1 MGKKLP
7 HCRMLYMYMYVYMCV
22 CVCIYI
28 YIYIYIYLFIHTHTQ
43 SRARDLRRTLVL
55 MKNRGFWCLKA
66 APSPESGVYHKING
80 LGRSLYSRPHA
91 RHRCVGSVL
100 SAESFCRRSVPT
112 AHGRLKCSAAF
123 KSRAQDIFVGL
134 Q

>member
-1 MGKKLP
+1 MQLNPSLP
-7 HCRMLYMYMYVYMCV
+7 GSLGQKNCHTVGCYTCTCTCICV
-22 CVCIYI
+22 YI
-28 YIYIYIYLFIHTHTQ
+28 YIYIHTH
-43 SRARDLRRTLVL
+43 SRARDLRRNLVL
-55 MKNRGFWCLKA
+55 MKHRGFWCLKA
-66 APSPESGVYHKING
+66 APLPESGVYHKING
-80 LGRSLYSRPHA
+80 LGRSLYSRPYARH